1 MGREKGIFH
10 IAANYEPLK
19 AAPFDARQLVATKA
33 DLTNPNTWIVEGVA
47 WVYNGMLV
55 AVANG
60 TETTDNGVY
69 MLTDATNYTDINSWQ
84 KFADISNIQ
93 NLQKQIDNI
102 EIPQGGASVDVESE
116 IDLPKTGDINT
127 TYYVKET
134 QDILR
139 WDDKANT
146 YISYKSGGVTDLN
159 INIIYGGDS
168 NGNTEYR

>member
-1 MGREKGIFH
+1 
-10 IAANYEPLK
+10 
-19 AAPFDARQLVATKA
+19 
-33 DLTNPNTWIVEGVA
+33 
-47 WVYNGMLV
+47 
-55 AVANG
+55 
-60 TETTDNGVY
+60 
-69 MLTDATNYTDINSWQ
+69 
-84 KFADISNIQ
+84 
-93 NLQKQIDNI
+93 
-102 EIPQGGASVDVESE
+102 
-116 IDLPKTGDINT
+116 LPKTGDINT